1 MFDWLSYLE
10 VARRLVDGDQQ
21 LGEACRRSAISRA
34 YYGVFGK
41 GREVLQQQGLLFE
54 REAIHAQVIRT
65 LRREPP
71 TSELGRDLDRL
82 RRERNEADYN
92 AEAKFPYARA
102 DQALNVAQR
111 IVEQMR
117 LRHLL

>member
-10 VARRLVDGDQQ
+10 VTRRLVDGDQQ
-21 LGEACRRSAISRA
+21 LGEACRRSAIGRA

-41 GREVLQQQGLLFE
+41 VRQALQQQGLLFQ
-54 REAIHAQVIRT
+54 RESIHVQVINT
-65 LRREPP
+65 LRREPH
-71 TSELGRDLDRL
+71 TSKLGRDLDRL

-92 AEAKFPYARA
+92 AEARFPYARV
-102 DQALNVAQR
+102 DQALNLAQR

-117 LRHLL
+117 LRQFL